1 MLWVISTIVPI
12 CTSFILE
19 VKLEELLIDV
29 TPLYREFL
37 RCKSLFRNIVI
48 GSKVHKNQF
57 RSFVTFCRRAEQAHQ
72 WMTLAFILLVA
83 RVSLSKQM
91 ARSFSLLLWSLSVF
105 LVASA
110 NGTRRAEW
118 VSKEKRGAS
127 YIQGE
132 HDTHPT

>member
-12 CTSFILE
+12 CTRFILE

-83 RVSLSKQM
+83 SLIIKADGAVLLSPSLVSIRLPRCKCQ
-91 ARSFSLLLWSLSVF
+91 W
-105 LVASA
+105 
-110 NGTRRAEW
+110 N
-118 VSKEKRGAS
+118 
-127 YIQGE
+127 
-132 HDTHPT
+132 PTC